1 LALLANNKQAEAET
15 GSVRSRAIDES
26 LSRPKH
32 ATTQTNSSISLLKMT
47 IAFSQGIFMELCIII
62 LKRKMKI
69 AATG

>member
-47 IAFSQGIFMELCIII
+47 IAFSQGTYMEHHYIKKKDENCCNRIS
-62 LKRKMKI
+62 
-69 AATG
+69 